1 MPHKILVV
9 DDEPTLL
16 NTVRA
21 YLRQEGYTVR
31 TATDGE
37 AGLRE
42 ARVFQPDLLILD
54 IMLPCLDGLEL
65 LRRLR
70 QEPAYAHMR
79 DVYVIMLTARAD
91 EMDKVI
97 GLTLGADD
105 YLTKPFSV
113 RELVARVKAA
123 LRRFGYTGETGRR
136 ERDALVFQRLRI
148 LPGSR

>member
-42 ARVFQPDLLILD
+42 AWVFQPDLLILD
-54 IMLPCLDGLEL
+54 IMLPRLDGLEL

-79 DVYVIMLTARAD
+79 DVYVIQ
-91 EMDKVI
+91 
-97 GLTLGADD
+97 
-105 YLTKPFSV
+105 
-113 RELVARVKAA
+113 
-123 LRRFGYTGETGRR
+123 
-136 ERDALVFQRLRI
+136 ERKEQ
-148 LPGSR
+148 